1 MTNDLA
7 RDAVETAA
15 RLSYGRLI
23 AFLAARSRD
32 VAGAEDALGE
42 AFASA
47 LEAWP
52 KSGIPVKPEAWLLVA
67 ARRRLMH
74 GARHRQV
81 AAAAGPRL
89 ILAIEEAEQLMS
101 ERSEAL
107 FPDDRLKLLFVCA
120 HPAIDPVA
128 HTPLMLQTV
137 VGLDA
142 ARIASAFLVSPAA
155 MGQRLV
161 RAKSRIRDLGIAFEI
176 PDRDVL
182 PGRLP
187 AVLDAIYAGY
197 GAGWNDGAGDNGGLT
212 SEAIFLART
221 LVTLAP
227 NEPEAH
233 GLLALMLHAEARAA
247 ARRSPD
253 GAFVPLDQQ
262 DCGLWDGQM
271 TREADTHLILAGRM
285 SGFGRYQCEA
295 AIQAVHAERA
305 RSGVTNWPALATLY
319 AALVR
324 MSPSIG
330 AAVSHAAV
338 VARSSGYATAIRM
351 LDALDPA
358 RVNAYQPYWAVRA
371 SVLRG
376 LAKLDEAAIA
386 YEVAAGMTRDQAV
399 RLYLLIQR
407 QSMLREAPGG
417 DQPEG

>member
-1 MTNDLA
+1 VDAHVGNLA

-15 RLSYGRLI
+15 RQSYGRLV

-32 VAGAEDALGE
+32 VAGAEDALAD
-42 AFASA
+42 AFAA
-47 LEAWP
+47 AIETWP
-52 KSGIPVKPEAWLLVA
+52 RTGIPEKPEAWLLVA
-67 ARRRLMH
+67 ARRRLSH
-74 GARHRQV
+74 GARHRNVV
-81 AAAAGPRL
+81 AAAEPRL
-89 ILAIEEAEQLMS
+89 LLAIEEAEQIMS

-120 HPAIDPVA
+120 HPAIDPAA

-155 MGQRLV
+155 MSQRLV

-176 PDRDVL
+176 PDTDAL

-187 AVLDAIYAGY
+187 AVLDAIYASF
-197 GAGWNDGAGDNGGLT
+197 GAGWNDGEDHAGMT

-221 LVTLAP
+221 LVALSP
-227 NEPEAH
+227 DEPEAH

-253 GAFVPLDQQ
+253 GAFVPLDEQ
-262 DCGLWDGQM
+262 DCTLWDGAM
-271 TREADTHLILAGRM
+271 MREADTHLILAGRM
-285 SGFGRYQCEA
+285 SRFGRYQCEA
-295 AIQAVHAERA
+295 AIQSVHAERA
-305 RSGVTNWPALATLY
+305 RSGVTNWAALATLY

-324 MSPSIG
+324 LSPSLG
-330 AAVSHAAV
+330 AAISHAAV
-338 VARSSGYATAIRM
+338 VVRTSGHADALGM
-351 LDALDPA
+351 LDGLDPA

-376 LAKLDEAAIA
+376 LGRLDEASSA

-399 RLYLLIQR
+399 RLYLLAQR
-407 QSMLREAPGG
+407 QPMLRDAP
-417 DQPEG
+417 DPKA